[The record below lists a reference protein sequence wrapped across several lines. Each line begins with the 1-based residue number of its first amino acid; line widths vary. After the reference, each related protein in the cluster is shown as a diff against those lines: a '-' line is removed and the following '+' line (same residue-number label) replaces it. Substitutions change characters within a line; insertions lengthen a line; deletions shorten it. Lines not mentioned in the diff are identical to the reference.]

1 MSRHRYE
8 SLLYALEGLTQ
19 EYGGRTV
26 LSVDFLAIRPQSIVG
41 LAGHNGSG
49 KSTLLRILAFLEEP
63 ARGKFIFEG
72 KPSSTRQ
79 DGLGRKVTLLPQEP
93 YLLKRSVRD
102 NVAYG
107 LKVRG
112 TKDPGKRVAEVLNMV
127 GLPPEEFSRRSW
139 HQLSGGEAQ
148 RVALAA
154 RLVLRPQILLL
165 DEPTTSLDVE
175 STRRIKEASL
185 AARKDWGATLV
196 VVSHDMAWLESVC
209 DKILVLADGRLVRSG

>member
-1 MSRHRYE
+1 MTRHRYKA
-8 SLLYALEGLTQ
+8 LLYALEGVTQ
-19 EYGGRTV
+19 AYAGRTV
-26 LSVDFLAIRPQSIVG
+26 LSVDFMAIKPQNIVG
-41 LAGHNGSG
+41 LTGHNGSG

-63 ARGKFIFEG
+63 AQGRLFFEG
-72 KPSSTRQ
+72 KPCSTPQ
-79 DGLGRKVTLLPQEP
+79 SGLGRKVTMLPQEP

-127 GLPPEEFSRRSW
+127 GLPPEEFSGRSW

-154 RLVLRPQILLL
+154 RLVLRPQVLLL
-165 DEPTTSLDVE
+165 DEPTTSLDME
-175 STRRIKEASL
+175 STRLIKEASL
-185 AARKDWGATLV
+185 AARKVWGATLV
-196 VVSHDMAWLESVC
+196 VVSHDMPWLESIC
-209 DKILVLADGRLVRSG
+209 DKILVLADGRLVN